1 MSGPCVPTSLLQ
13 NFTKKKERKKGNK
26 NPKRKGK
33 TLLPT
38 ETIVLHVSPGCESEP
53 GAGSADPRA
62 PGVRDGGSDASCSG
76 SRASELGN
84 GPVGV
89 NFVLGGP
96 GEAGRGFSVLGHP
109 PGTSG
114 PRTSVNTAKRGLLRA
129 AHPTGGVRDVAA
141 PRDPHTW
148 RAQLPWGCLRR
159 RPGPAACPSRKRSAA
174 DYRADLPGGAD
185 SRRPRRAFG
194 GGWGRP
200 GSLPPRPTAPL
211 RAGRCPAPARARTGH
226 PPSRPATPAV
236 VAGAKQAPPPRKR
249 LPERAPHPECPQ
261 RPVRGTARRRGL
273 HGAPGGRSGTG
284 RRLRGGGF
292 PKVPGPGRRV
302 PLAAAAARVEEA
314 ERRGG
319 PSPSKAA
326 AASSAARAPFAA
338 PRLTRGRSGPPPPSA
353 LDTPPPSCLPPSPSL
368 RRRGRRTPGRRTRLL
383 ARTTCPPVG

>member
-1 MSGPCVPTSLLQ
+1 MCSDFPSPKFYKEKRKKKRQQKPQKEGKNPSSNRNDCPTRQSRLRVRARCRVCRPAGTGRPGRRLRRELQWVPGLGTGERPSRGQLCPRRPWGGRPGLLSARSSSGDLRPTDKREHGQARSSPGRPSHRRGPRRRCPPGPPHLESPTSLGVSPATPGSRRLSQ
-13 NFTKKKERKKGNK
+13 
-26 NPKRKGK
+26 PQ
-33 TLLPT
+33 TLRRGLPSGPPGGRRLPT
-38 ETIVLHVSPGCESEP
+38 AQAS
-53 GAGSADPRA
+53 
-62 PGVRDGGSDASCSG
+62 VR
-76 SRASELGN
+76 
-84 GPVGV
+84 
-89 NFVLGGP
+89 
-96 GEAGRGFSVLGHP
+96 
-109 PGTSG
+109 
-114 PRTSVNTAKRGLLRA
+114 
-129 AHPTGGVRDVAA
+129 
-141 PRDPHTW
+141 
-148 RAQLPWGCLRR
+148 
-159 RPGPAACPSRKRSAA
+159 
-174 DYRADLPGGAD
+174 
-185 SRRPRRAFG
+185 

-353 LDTPPPSCLPPSPSL
+353 LDTPPPSCLPPSPYKK
-368 RRRGRRTPGRRTRLL
+368 
-383 ARTTCPPVG
+383 